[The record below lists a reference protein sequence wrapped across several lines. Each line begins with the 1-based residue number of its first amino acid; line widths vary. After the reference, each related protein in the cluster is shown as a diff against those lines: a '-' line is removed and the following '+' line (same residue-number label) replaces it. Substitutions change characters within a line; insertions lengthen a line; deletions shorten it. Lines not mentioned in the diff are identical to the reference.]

1 MSDVYFRP
9 PIVTVMGHVDHG
21 KTSILDAFRKTNV
34 TAKEFGGITQ
44 HIGAYQIEHNSKK
57 ITFIDTP
64 GHAAFSQMR
73 SRGGKVADIV
83 ILVVA
88 ADAGVQAQTKEAIA
102 HAKASGG
109 TIVVAINKID
119 LPAADAQKAKQQL
132 AQEDILVEDW
142 GGNIVAVE
150 VSAKTGK
157 GLTELLDVIQ
167 LIADMQ
173 EIKARPE
180 GALEA
185 IIIEAKMDKKK
196 GALVNVI
203 VKDGTLKVGD
213 EVYASGKSAKIKSL
227 MNDRG
232 QILKQALP
240 GDPVEILGFKDIP
253 SVGDTIVLKG
263 SGLEEFSESTDKIEI
278 VGKNTKKTIN
288 LILKADTS
296 GTLEAVKST
305 LSNLVTSNVNA
316 DYSIKFLLTSTGEI
330 SDSDVLLAQSTH
342 GLIVGFN
349 LKVAPSIDDLAES
362 KGVFVKVYKTIY
374 ELVDDVKDILEGK
387 AVSDEQKI
395 KGRAVIQKLFK
406 LPSGDMV
413 LGCKVLAGSL
423 KNTSRISIY
432 SKNPSELG
440 SEDIPLYSGNIK
452 TLKRGRDDINV
463 VGKDNECGVLLKPDF
478 LEAKEG
484 YFIEV
489 KWLKNYLDLL
499 E

>member
-1 MSDVYFRP
+1 MSDVFYRP

-21 KTSILDAFRKTNV
+21 KTSILDAIRKTNV

-44 HIGAYQIEHNSKK
+44 HIGAYQIEYNSKK

-109 TIVVAINKID
+109 TIIVAINKID
-119 LPAADAQKAKQQL
+119 LPAADSQRAKQQL

-142 GGNIVAVE
+142 GGSIVAVE

-157 GLTELLDVIQ
+157 GLDKLLEMIQ
-167 LIADMQ
+167 LVAEMQ
-173 EIKARPE
+173 EIKSRPE

-196 GALVNVI
+196 GGLVNAI
-203 VKDGTLKVGD
+203 VKDGTLKIGD
-213 EVYASGKSAKIKSL
+213 EVYASGKIGKIRSL
-227 MNDRG
+227 MNDKG
-232 QILKQALP
+232 QMLKSALP
-240 GDPVEILGFKDIP
+240 GDPVEILGFKEIP
-253 SVGDTIVLKG
+253 NVGDTIVIKG

-278 VGKNTKKTIN
+278 VGKDTKKTIN

-342 GLIVGFN
+342 GIIVGFN
-349 LKVAPSIDDLAES
+349 LKVAPSIEDLAES

-374 ELVDDVKDILEGK
+374 ELADDVKDMLEGK

-395 KGRAVIQKLFK
+395 KGRALIQKLFK

-413 LGCKVLAGSL
+413 LGCRILAGSI

-432 SKNPSELG
+432 SKNPADLSKD
-440 SEDIPLYSGNIK
+440 DIPLYTGNVK
-452 TLKRGRDDINV
+452 TLKRGKDDINV
-463 VGKDNECGVLLKPDF
+463 AGKDTECGVLLKPEY

-484 YFIEV
+484 FYIEV
-489 KWLKNYLDLL
+489 R
-499 E
+499 

>member
-1 MSDVYFRP
+1 MSDVFYRP

-21 KTSILDAFRKTNV
+21 KTSILDAIRKTNV

-44 HIGAYQIEHNSKK
+44 HIGAYQIEFNSKK

-109 TIVVAINKID
+109 TIIVAINKID

-142 GGNIVAVE
+142 GGSIVAVE

-157 GLTELLDVIQ
+157 GLDKLLEMIQ
-167 LIADMQ
+167 LVAEMQ

-213 EVYASGKSAKIKSL
+213 EVYASGKVAKIRSL
-227 MNDRG
+227 MNDKG
-232 QILKQALP
+232 QMVKEAFP
-240 GDPVEILGFKDIP
+240 GDPVEILGFKEIP
-253 SVGDTIVLKG
+253 SVGDTIVQKG

-278 VGKNTKKTIN
+278 VGKETKKTVN

-296 GTLEAVKST
+296 GTLEAVKAS

-330 SDSDVLLAQSTH
+330 NDSDVLLAQSTH
-342 GLIVGFN
+342 GIIVGFN
-349 LKVAPSIDDLAES
+349 LKVSPNIEDLADS
-362 KGVFVKVYKTIY
+362 KNVFIKVYKTIY
-374 ELVDDVKDILEGK
+374 ELIDDVKDILEGK

-395 KGRAVIQKLFK
+395 KGRALIQKLFK

-413 LGCKVLAGSL
+413 LGCKILAGSI
-423 KNTSRISIY
+423 KNTSRVSIY
-432 SKNPSELG
+432 AKNPADLSKDE
-440 SEDIPLYSGNIK
+440 EPLYTGNVK
-452 TLKRGRDDINV
+452 TLKRGRDDIAV
-463 VGKDNECGVLLKPDF
+463 AGKDTECGVLLKPEY

-484 YFIEV
+484 FYIEV
-489 KWLKNYLDLL
+489 RWLKN
-499 E
+499 

>member
-1 MSDVYFRP
+1 MSDVFFRP
-9 PIVTVMGHVDHG
+9 PVVTVMGHVDHG
-21 KTSILDAFRKTNV
+21 KTSILDAIRKTNI
-34 TAKEFGGITQ
+34 TAKEHGGITQ
-44 HIGAYQIEHNSKK
+44 HIGAYQIEYQNKK

-109 TIVVAINKID
+109 TIIVAINKID
-119 LPAADAQKAKQQL
+119 LPAADPQKAKQQL
-132 AQEDILVEDW
+132 AQEDILVEEW
-142 GGNIVAVE
+142 GGNIVSVE
-150 VSAKTGK
+150 LSAKTGK
-157 GLTELLDVIQ
+157 GLDKLLEVIL
-167 LIADMQ
+167 LIAEMQ

-180 GALEA
+180 GSLEA

-196 GALVNVI
+196 GALVNAI

-213 EVYASGKSAKIKSL
+213 EVYASGKIGKVRSL
-227 MNDRG
+227 MNDKG
-232 QILKQALP
+232 VSLKQALP
-240 GDPVEILGFKDIP
+240 GDPIEILGFKEIP

-263 SGLEEFSESTDKIEI
+263 SGLEELSESLDKVEI

-296 GTLEAVKST
+296 GTLEAVKAT

-316 DYSIKFLLTSTGEI
+316 DYSIKFLLTSTGEV
-330 SDSDVLLAQSTH
+330 SDSDVLLAQSTN

-349 LKVAPSIDDLAES
+349 LKVAPSIEDLAES

-395 KGRAVIQKLFK
+395 KGRALIQKLFK
-406 LPSGDMV
+406 LPSGDIV

-423 KNTSRISIY
+423 KDSSRISIY
-432 SKNPSELG
+432 SKNPAEMSKDET
-440 SEDIPLYSGNIK
+440 PLYTGNIK
-452 TLKRGRDDINV
+452 TLKRGKDDVPV

-484 YFIEV
+484 YYIEV
-489 KWLKNYLDLL
+489 R
-499 E
+499 

>member
-1 MSDVYFRP
+1 MSEVFYRP

-21 KTSILDAFRKTNV
+21 KTSILDAIRKTNV

-44 HIGAYQIEHNSKK
+44 HIGAYQIEYHSKK

-88 ADAGVQAQTKEAIA
+88 ADAGVQEQTKEAIA

-109 TIVVAINKID
+109 TIIVAINKID
-119 LPAADAQKAKQQL
+119 LPNADAQRVKQQL

-142 GGNIVAVE
+142 GGSIVVVE

-157 GLTELLDVIQ
+157 GLDKLLEMIQ
-167 LIADMQ
+167 LIAEMQ

-180 GALEA
+180 GSLEA

-203 VKDGTLKVGD
+203 VKDGTLRIGD
-213 EVYASGKSAKIKSL
+213 EVYASGKIAKIKSL
-227 MNDRG
+227 MNDKG
-232 QILKQALP
+232 QMLKEALP
-240 GDPVEILGFKDIP
+240 GDPVEILGFKEVP
-253 SVGDTIVLKG
+253 SVGDTIVQKG
-263 SGLEEFSESTDKIEI
+263 SGLEEFSESTDKVEI
-278 VGKNTKKTIN
+278 VGLDTKKTIN

-296 GTLEAVKST
+296 GTLEAVKSS
-305 LSNLVTSNVNA
+305 LSNLVTTNVNA

-330 SDSDVLLAQSTH
+330 SDSDVLLAQSTN

-349 LKVAPSIDDLAES
+349 LKVAPSIEDLAES
-362 KGVFVKVYKTIY
+362 KKVFIKVYKTIY
-374 ELVDDVKDILEGK
+374 ELIDDVKDMLEGK

-395 KGRAVIQKLFK
+395 KGRAMIQKLFK

-413 LGCKVLAGSL
+413 LGCKIMAGSI
-423 KNTSRISIY
+423 KNTSRVSIY
-432 SKNPSELG
+432 AKNPADLNK
-440 SEDIPLYSGNIK
+440 DDVPLYTGNVK
-452 TLKRGRDDINV
+452 TLKRGRDDISV
-463 VGKDNECGVLLKPDF
+463 AGKDTECGVLLKPEY

-484 YFIEV
+484 FYIEV
-489 KWLKNYLDLL
+489 R
-499 E
+499 

>member
-1 MSDVYFRP
+1 MSEVFYRP

-21 KTSILDAFRKTNV
+21 KTSILDAIRKTNV

-44 HIGAYQIEHNSKK
+44 HIGAYQIEYHSKK

-88 ADAGVQAQTKEAIA
+88 ADAGVQEQTKEAIA

-109 TIVVAINKID
+109 TIIVAINKID
-119 LPAADAQKAKQQL
+119 LPNADVQRAKQQL

-142 GGNIVAVE
+142 GGSIVVVE

-157 GLTELLDVIQ
+157 GLDKLLEMIQ
-167 LIADMQ
+167 LIAEMQ

-180 GALEA
+180 GSLEA

-203 VKDGTLKVGD
+203 VKDGTLRIGD
-213 EVYASGKSAKIKSL
+213 EVYASGKIAKIKSL
-227 MNDRG
+227 MNDKG
-232 QILKQALP
+232 QMLKEALP
-240 GDPVEILGFKDIP
+240 GDPVEILGFKEVP
-253 SVGDTIVLKG
+253 SVGDTIVQKG
-263 SGLEEFSESTDKIEI
+263 SGLEEFSESTDKVEI
-278 VGKNTKKTIN
+278 VGLDTKKTIN

-296 GTLEAVKST
+296 GTLEAVKSS
-305 LSNLVTSNVNA
+305 LSNLVTTNVNA

-330 SDSDVLLAQSTH
+330 SDSDVLLAQSTN

-349 LKVAPSIDDLAES
+349 LKVAPSIEDLAES
-362 KGVFVKVYKTIY
+362 KKVFIKVYKTIY
-374 ELVDDVKDILEGK
+374 ELIDDVKDMLEGK

-395 KGRAVIQKLFK
+395 KGRAMIQKLFK

-413 LGCKVLAGSL
+413 LGCKIMAGSI
-423 KNTSRISIY
+423 KNTSRVSIY
-432 SKNPSELG
+432 AKNPADLNK
-440 SEDIPLYSGNIK
+440 DDVPLYTGNVK
-452 TLKRGRDDINV
+452 TLKRGRDDISV
-463 VGKDNECGVLLKPDF
+463 AGKDTECGVLLKPEY

-484 YFIEV
+484 FYIEV
-489 KWLKNYLDLL
+489 R
-499 E
+499 

>member
-1 MSDVYFRP
+1 
-9 PIVTVMGHVDHG
+9 
-21 KTSILDAFRKTNV
+21 
-34 TAKEFGGITQ
+34 
-44 HIGAYQIEHNSKK
+44 
-57 ITFIDTP
+57 
-64 GHAAFSQMR
+64 MR

-102 HAKASGG
+102 HAKDSGG
-109 TIVVAINKID
+109 TIIVAINKID

-142 GGNIVAVE
+142 GGSIVAVE

-157 GLTELLDVIQ
+157 GLDKLLEMIQ

-203 VKDGTLKVGD
+203 VKDGTIKIGD
-213 EVYASGKSAKIKSL
+213 EVYASGKIAKIRSL

-232 QILKQALP
+232 QMLKEAFP
-240 GDPVEILGFKDIP
+240 GDPVEILGFKEIP
-253 SVGDTIVLKG
+253 SVGDTIVQRG
-263 SGLEEFSESTDKIEI
+263 SGLEEFSESTDKVEI
-278 VGKNTKKTIN
+278 VGKDTKKTIN

-296 GTLEAVKST
+296 GTLEAVKAS
-305 LSNLVTSNVNA
+305 LSNLVTANVNA

-349 LKVAPSIDDLAES
+349 LKVAPSIEDLAES
-362 KGVFVKVYKTIY
+362 KNVFIKVYKTIY
-374 ELVDDVKDILEGK
+374 ELIDDVKDILEGK
-387 AVSDEQKI
+387 AVSDEEKI

-413 LGCKVLAGSL
+413 LGCKILAGSI
-423 KNTSRISIY
+423 KDTSRISIFAQ
-432 SKNPSELG
+432 NPAELTKD
-440 SEDIPLYSGNIK
+440 DIPLYTGNVK
-452 TLKRGRDDINV
+452 TLKRGRDDIKV
-463 VGKDNECGVLLKPDF
+463 AGKDTECGVLLKPEY

-484 YFIEV
+484 FYIEV
-489 KWLKNYLDLL
+489 R
-499 E
+499 

>member
-1 MSDVYFRP
+1 MSEVFYRP

-21 KTSILDAFRKTNV
+21 KTSILDGIRKTNV

-44 HIGAYQIEHNSKK
+44 HIGAYQIEFNSKK

-109 TIVVAINKID
+109 TIIVAINKID

-142 GGNIVAVE
+142 GGSIVAVE

-157 GLTELLDVIQ
+157 GLDKLLEMIQ
-167 LIADMQ
+167 LVAEMQ

-203 VKDGTLKVGD
+203 VKDGTLKVGE
-213 EVYASGKSAKIKSL
+213 EVYASGKIAKIRSL
-227 MNDRG
+227 MNDKG
-232 QILKQALP
+232 QMVKEALP
-240 GDPVEILGFKDIP
+240 GDPVEILGFKEIP
-253 SVGDTIVLKG
+253 SVGDTIVQRG

-278 VGKNTKKTIN
+278 VGKETKKTVNI
-288 LILKADTS
+288 ILKADTF
-296 GTLEAVKST
+296 GTLEAVKAS

-330 SDSDVLLAQSTH
+330 NDSDVLLAQSTN

-349 LKVAPSIDDLAES
+349 LKLSSNIEDLAES
-362 KGVFVKVYKTIY
+362 KNVFIKVYKTIY
-374 ELVDDVKDILEGK
+374 ELIDDVKDILEGK
-387 AVSDEQKI
+387 AVFDEQKI
-395 KGRAVIQKLFK
+395 KGRAIIQKLFK

-413 LGCKVLAGSL
+413 LGCKILAGSI
-423 KNTSRISIY
+423 KSTSRVSIF
-432 SKNPSELG
+432 SKNPADLSK
-440 SEDIPLYSGNIK
+440 DDQPLYTGNVK
-452 TLKRGRDDINV
+452 TLKRGRDDISV
-463 VGKDNECGVLLKPDF
+463 AVKDTECGVLLKPEY

-484 YFIEV
+484 FFIEV
-489 KWLKNYLDLL
+489 R
-499 E
+499 

>member
-1 MSDVYFRP
+1 MSDVFYRP

-21 KTSILDAFRKTNV
+21 KTSILDAIRKTNV

-44 HIGAYQIEHNSKK
+44 HIGAYQIVHNSKK

-109 TIVVAINKID
+109 TIIVAINKID

-142 GGNIVAVE
+142 GGSIVAVE

-157 GLTELLDVIQ
+157 GLDKLLEMIQ

-196 GALVNVI
+196 GALVNAI
-203 VKDGTLKVGD
+203 VKDGTLKIGD
-213 EVYASGKSAKIKSL
+213 EVYASGKIGKIRSL
-227 MNDRG
+227 MNDKG
-232 QILKQALP
+232 QMLKEALP
-240 GDPVEILGFKDIP
+240 GDPVEILGFKEIP
-253 SVGDTIVLKG
+253 AVGDTIVIKG
-263 SGLEEFSESTDKIEI
+263 SGLEEFSESSDKIEI

-288 LILKADTS
+288 LILKTDTS
-296 GTLEAVKST
+296 GTLEAVKAT

-316 DYSIKFLLTSTGEI
+316 DYSIKFLLTSTGEV

-342 GLIVGFN
+342 GIIVGFN
-349 LKVAPSIDDLAES
+349 LKLSPSVEDLAES

-374 ELVDDVKDILEGK
+374 ELSDDVKDMLEGK

-395 KGRAVIQKLFK
+395 KGRALIQKIFK
-406 LPSGDMV
+406 LPSGDLV
-413 LGCKVLAGSL
+413 FGCKILAGSI
-423 KNTSRISIY
+423 KDSSRISIY
-432 SKNPSELG
+432 AKNPAELG
-440 SEDIPLYSGNIK
+440 KDDIPLYTGNVK
-452 TLKRGRDDINV
+452 TLKRGKDDINV
-463 VGKDNECGVLLKPDF
+463 AGKDTECGVLLKPDY

-484 YFIEV
+484 FYIEV
-489 KWLKNYLDLL
+489 R
-499 E
+499 

>member
-1 MSDVYFRP
+1 MSEVFFRP

-21 KTSILDAFRKTNV
+21 KTSILDAIRKTNV

-44 HIGAYQIEHNSKK
+44 HIGAYQIEFKSKK

-109 TIVVAINKID
+109 TIIVAINKVD
-119 LPAADAQKAKQQL
+119 LPAADTQKAKQQL

-142 GGNIVAVE
+142 GGSIVAVE
-150 VSAKTGK
+150 VSAKTGQ
-157 GLTELLDVIQ
+157 GLDKLLEMIQ

-173 EIKARPE
+173 EIKARPN
-180 GALEA
+180 GSLEA

-196 GALVNVI
+196 GSLVNVI

-213 EVYASGKSAKIKSL
+213 EVYASGKFAKIKSL
-227 MNDRG
+227 MNDKG
-232 QILKQALP
+232 EMIKEALP
-240 GDPVEILGFKDIP
+240 GDPVEILGFKEVP
-253 SVGDTIVLKG
+253 SVGDTLVQKG
-263 SGLEEFSESTDKIEI
+263 SGLEEFSESTDKVEI
-278 VGKNTKKTIN
+278 VGLETKKTIN

-296 GTLEAVKST
+296 GTLEAVKAS
-305 LSNLVTSNVNA
+305 LSNLVTTNVNA

-330 SDSDVLLAQSTH
+330 SDSDVLLAQSTN
-342 GLIVGFN
+342 GIIVGFN
-349 LKVAPSIDDLAES
+349 LKVAPSIEDLAES
-362 KGVFVKVYKTIY
+362 KKVFIKVYKTIY
-374 ELVDDVKDILEGK
+374 ELIDDVKDMLEGK

-413 LGCKVLAGSL
+413 LGCKILAGSI
-423 KNTSRISIY
+423 KDSSRISIF
-432 SKNPSELG
+432 SKNPADLTK
-440 SEDIPLYSGNIK
+440 DDLPLYSGNVK
-452 TLKRGRDDINV
+452 TLKRGRDDISV
-463 VGKDNECGVLLKPDF
+463 AGKDTECGVLLKPEY

-484 YFIEV
+484 FYIEV
-489 KWLKNYLDLL
+489 R
-499 E
+499 